1 MFVWTRGLRE
11 YIASTLGIV
20 TIDIEGVGS
29 TTRGFNNQ
37 CAPRFVTDGGPQVI
51 SGQSYHHIKLPIS
64 VISGQ
69 KIQCRISI
77 LDSECHR

>member
-37 CAPRFVTDGGPQVI
+37 CAPRFVMDRGHLRSLRRSFSTSICEFWSPE
-51 SGQSYHHIKLPIS
+51 SGQN
-64 VISGQ
+64 
-69 KIQCRISI
+69 IQNI
-77 LDSECHR
+77 

>member
-37 CAPRFVTDGGPQVI
+37 CAPRFVTGKDIQVI
-51 SGQSYHHIKLPIS
+51 
-64 VISGQ
+64 
-69 KIQCRISI
+69 
-77 LDSECHR
+77 

>member
-37 CAPRFVTDGGPQVI
+37 CAPRFVVDLN
-51 SGQSYHHIKLPIS
+51 SEIKSFADFLTLNVS
-64 VISGQ
+64 
-69 KIQCRISI
+69 
-77 LDSECHR
+77 